1 MAGIAKQ
8 AAVVSLSRFANY
20 GLVLIS
26 PIVLV
31 RLLTVGEFG
40 RYREF
45 LVYSSVMASI
55 AAFSIPNSLL
65 YFVPADPT
73 RSWQYVRQT
82 VQLTALTSFAVA
94 ICVVM
99 ADLASGGTFIGKQL
113 WPVTIYVLVFT
124 NIDFW
129 EYLWLATRRPIA
141 VFAYTSGRLVSRMLV
156 VISLAYFFH
165 QVEIVLWGLIALE
178 SVRLVA
184 SAAAWKIAA
193 PKAGTPAPRP
203 GDWRQLLHFCLPIG
217 GSNLLSMSN
226 RYAASIF
233 VAKAMGPVA
242 LAHYTIGTYVEP
254 IIITLRNSLSDALL
268 PAIVNRGNRSRGE
281 AVTLWQRGTVIAAI
295 LLLPIGCLIERYAD
309 TLIVTVFSSTY
320 QAAVPV
326 LRIFLIVLIRECFD
340 FPMALKAINKTRYFL
355 YGDVAAIVVNLALL
369 VALVPT
375 WGLVGVTVAYVISHW
390 LQGFYL
396 GWCTTHLYDMRV
408 RDFIPWAEMSKVAL
422 AATLPLALTYGSYLT
437 DHLKFFGVVVG
448 SMVYLPTYALLLWI
462 FRVGEAH
469 TLLKRVRERLVNY
482 LPMLRS

>member
-1 MAGIAKQ
+1 MVGIAKQ

-20 GLVLIS
+20 GLLLIS

-45 LVYSSVMASI
+45 LVYSSVLASI
-55 AAFSIPNSLL
+55 AAFGIPNSLL
-65 YFVPADPT
+65 YFVPADPA
-73 RSWQYVRQT
+73 RSWQYVRQA
-82 VQLTALTSFAVA
+82 VQLTALTSFAVVL
-94 ICVVM
+94 CVVI
-99 ADLASGGTFIGKQL
+99 ADLATGGTVIGKQL
-113 WPVTIYVLVFT
+113 WPVAIYVLVFT

-129 EYLWLATRRPIA
+129 ECLWLATQRPIA
-141 VFAYTSGRLVSRMLV
+141 VFGYTSGRLVSRMLV
-156 VISLAYFFH
+156 VIALAYFFH
-165 QVEIVLWGLIALE
+165 RVEIVLRGLIALE
-178 SVRLVA
+178 SVRLAA
-184 SAAAWKIAA
+184 SAVAWKFAA
-193 PKAGTPAPRP
+193 PKAGTPATQP
-203 GDWRQLLHFCLPIG
+203 GDWRRMLHFCLPMG
-217 GSNLLSMSN
+217 ASNLLSMSN

-268 PAIVNRGNRSRGE
+268 PAIVSRGNRSRE
-281 AVTLWQRGTVIAAI
+281 DAVILWQRGTVIAAI

-375 WGLVGVTVAYVISHW
+375 WGLVGVTAAYVVSSW

-396 GWCTTHLYDMRV
+396 GWYTTHFYQMRV
-408 RDFIPWAEMSKVAL
+408 RDLIPWAEMSKVAL
-422 AATLPLALTYGSYLT
+422 AAALPLALTYGSYLT
-437 DHLKFFGVVVG
+437 EHFKIFGVIIG
-448 SMVYLPTYALLLWI
+448 SMMYLPVYVLLLWI
-462 FRVGEAH
+462 FRVREAH
-469 TLLKRVRERLVNY
+469 TLLKRVRERLVNHV
-482 LPMLRS
+482 PMLRT

>member
-31 RLLTVGEFG
+31 RLFTVGEFG

-45 LVYSSVMASI
+45 LVYSSVLASI

-65 YFVPADPT
+65 FFVPANPA
-73 RSWQYVRQT
+73 RSWQYVRQA
-82 VQLTALTSFAVA
+82 VQLTALTSFAVVL
-94 ICVVM
+94 CVVI
-99 ADLASGGTFIGKQL
+99 ADLATGGTVIGKYL
-113 WPVTIYVLVFT
+113 WPVAIYVLVFT

-129 EYLWLATRRPIA
+129 EYLWLATQRPMA
-141 VFAYTSGRLVSRMLV
+141 VFGYTSGRLVSRMLV
-156 VISLAYFFH
+156 VITLAYFFH
-165 QVEIVLWGLIALE
+165 QVKIVLWGLIALE

-184 SAAAWKIAA
+184 SAVAWKLAA
-193 PKAGTPAPRP
+193 PKAGTPSPEP
-203 GDWRQLLHFCLPIG
+203 GDWRRMLHFCLPIG
-217 GSNLLSMSN
+217 GSNLLGMTN

-254 IIITLRNSLSDALL
+254 IIIVLRNSLSDALL
-268 PAIVNRGNRSRGE
+268 PAIVNRGSRSRGE

-309 TLIVTVFSSTY
+309 TLIVTLFSSTY

-340 FPMALKAINKTRYFL
+340 FSMALKAINRTRYFL

-369 VALVPT
+369 VAFVPI
-375 WGLVGVTVAYVISHW
+375 WGLVGVTAAYVISIW

-396 GWCTTHLYDMRV
+396 GWCTIRFYAIPLRK
-408 RDFIPWAEMSKVAL
+408 FIPWAEMCKVAL
-422 AATLPLALTYGSYLT
+422 AAVLPLALTYGSYLT
-437 DHLKFFGVVVG
+437 DHFKLFGVIVG
-448 SMVYLPTYALLLWI
+448 SMLYMPAYALLLRL
-462 FRVGEAH
+462 FHVREAH
-469 TLLKRVRERLVNY
+469 ILFERVRGRLATY
-482 LPMLRS
+482 MPTLRA

>member
-8 AAVVSLSRFANY
+8 AVVVSLSRFANY
-20 GLVLIS
+20 GLLLIS

-45 LVYSSVMASI
+45 LIYSSVLASI
-55 AAFSIPNSLL
+55 GAFGIFTSLL
-65 YFVPADPT
+65 YFVPADPA

-82 VQLTALTSFAVA
+82 VQLTALTSFTV
-94 ICVVM
+94 IFCVVV
-99 ADLASGGTFIGKQL
+99 ADLATGGTVIGKQL
-113 WPVTIYVLVFT
+113 WPVAAYVLVFT

-129 EYLWLATRRPIA
+129 ESLWLATRRPMA

-165 QVEIVLWGLIALE
+165 QVQIVLWGLIALE

-184 SAAAWKIAA
+184 SAVAWRLAA
-193 PKAGTPAPRP
+193 PKVGMPAPQP
-203 GDWRQLLHFCLPIG
+203 GDWGRMLHFCLPMG

-268 PAIVNRGNRSRGE
+268 PAIVNRGNRSRWE
-281 AVTLWQRGTVIAAI
+281 AVELWQRGTVIAAI
-295 LLLPIGCLIERYAD
+295 LLLPIGCLIERYAE

-326 LRIFLIVLIRECFD
+326 MRIFLIVLIRECFD

-369 VALVPT
+369 VALVPS
-375 WGLVGVTVAYVISHW
+375 WGLVGVTAAYVISHW

-396 GWCTTHLYDMRV
+396 GWCTTRFYHIPV
-408 RDFIPWAEMSKVAL
+408 RKFIPWAEMSKVVL
-422 AATLPLALTYGSYLT
+422 AAVLPLALTYGTYLT
-437 DHLKFFGVVVG
+437 DHYKLLGVIVG
-448 SMVYLPTYALLLWI
+448 SMLYLPAYALLLRL
-462 FRVGEAH
+462 FHVREAH
-469 TLLKRVRERLVNY
+469 TLFERVRERLVTQI
-482 LPMLRS
+482 PTART

>member
-1 MAGIAKQ
+1 MTGIAKQ

-45 LVYSSVMASI
+45 LIYSSVLASI
-55 AAFSIPNSLL
+55 AAFSFPNSLL
-65 YFVPADPT
+65 YFVPGDPT

-82 VQLTALTSFAVA
+82 VQLTALTSFAVVT
-94 ICVVM
+94 CVIV
-99 ADLASGGTFIGKQL
+99 ADLATGGTVIGQQL
-113 WPVTIYVLVFT
+113 WPVAIYVLVFT

-129 EYLWLATRRPIA
+129 ECLWLATHRPMA

-156 VISLAYFFH
+156 VITLAYFFH
-165 QVEIVLWGLIALE
+165 QVRIVLWGLIGLE
-178 SVRLVA
+178 SVRLVG
-184 SAAAWKIAA
+184 SAIAWKLAV
-193 PKAGTPAPRP
+193 PKSNTLSSQP
-203 GDWRQLLHFCLPIG
+203 GDWRQMLHFCLPMG
-217 GSNLLSMSN
+217 ASNLLSMSN

-268 PAIVNRGNRSRGE
+268 PAIVNRGNRSRGD
-281 AVTLWQRGTVIAAI
+281 AVSLWQRGTVIAAI

-309 TLIVTVFSSTY
+309 TLIVTVFSHTY

-355 YGDVAAIVVNLALL
+355 YGDIAAIAVNLGLL
-369 VALVPT
+369 VVLVPT
-375 WGLVGVTVAYVISHW
+375 WGLIGVTLAYVISSW
-390 LQGFYL
+390 LQGIYL
-396 GWCTTHLYDMRV
+396 GFCTTHLYDIRA
-408 RDFIPWAEMSKVAL
+408 RDLIPWAEMAKVAL
-422 AATLPLALTYGSYLT
+422 AAGLPLALTYGSFLT
-437 DHLKFFGVVVG
+437 DHLKLFGVIVG
-448 SMVYLPTYALLLWI
+448 SAMYLPVYVLLLWVL
-462 FRVGEAH
+462 RVGEAH
-469 TLLKRVRERLVNY
+469 ALLKQIRERLVNHV
-482 LPMLRS
+482 PMLRT

>member
-1 MAGIAKQ
+1 MVGIAKQ
-8 AAVVSLSRFANY
+8 AVVVSLSRFANY

-26 PIVLV
+26 PIILV

-45 LVYSSVMASI
+45 LVYSSVLASI
-55 AAFSIPNSLL
+55 AAFGIFYSLL
-65 YFVPADPT
+65 YFVPADPD

-82 VQLTALTSFAVA
+82 TQLTAVTSFAV
-94 ICVVM
+94 IFCVIV
-99 ADLASGGTFIGKQL
+99 ADFATGGTVIGKQL
-113 WPVTIYVLVFT
+113 WPVAMYVLVFT

-129 EYLWLATRRPIA
+129 ESLWLATRRPIA

-156 VISLAYFFH
+156 VISLAYVFH
-165 QVEIVLWGLIALE
+165 RVEIVIWGLVALE
-178 SVRLVA
+178 SVRLAA
-184 SAAAWKIAA
+184 SAVAWKLAA
-193 PKAGTPAPRP
+193 PTLGTPAPQP
-203 GDWRQLLHFCLPIG
+203 GDWSRMLTYCLPMG

-268 PAIVNRGNRSRGE
+268 PAIVNRGNRSREE
-281 AVTLWQRGTVIAAI
+281 AVALWQRGTVVAAI

-309 TLIVTVFSSTY
+309 TLIVTAFSSTY

-326 LRIFLIVLIRECFD
+326 MRIFLIVLIRECFD

-355 YGDVAAIVVNLALL
+355 YGDVAAIAVNLALL

-375 WGLVGVTVAYVISHW
+375 WGLIGVTTAYVASSW
-390 LQGFYL
+390 LQGIYL
-396 GWCTTHLYDMRV
+396 GWCTTKFYGIPV
-408 RDFIPWAEMSKVAL
+408 RKFIPWAELSKVTL
-422 AATLPLALTYGSYLT
+422 AAALPLALTYGSYLT
-437 DHLKFFGVVVG
+437 DHFRLFGVIAG
-448 SMVYLPTYALLLWI
+448 SILYLPAYALLL
-462 FRVGEAH
+462 RLLHVREAN
-469 TLLKRVRERLVNY
+469 TLYRKIRERLVIY
-482 LPMLRS
+482 MPSVRT

>member
-8 AAVVSLSRFANY
+8 AVVVSLSRFANY

-26 PIVLV
+26 PIILV

-45 LVYSSVMASI
+45 LVYSSVLASI
-55 AAFSIPNSLL
+55 AAFGIPTSLL
-65 YFVPADPT
+65 YFVPADPA

-82 VQLTALTSFAVA
+82 AQLTALTSFAVVV
-94 ICVVM
+94 CVVI
-99 ADLASGGTFIGKQL
+99 ADLVTGGTVIGKQL
-113 WPVTIYVLVFT
+113 WPVAMYVLVFT
-124 NIDFW
+124 NLDFW
-129 EYLWLATRRPIA
+129 ESLWLATRRPIA

-178 SVRLVA
+178 SARLIA
-184 SAAAWKIAA
+184 SAVAWKLVV
-193 PKAGTPAPRP
+193 PEAGTPAPQP
-203 GDWRQLLHFCLPIG
+203 GDWARMLNFCLPMG

-268 PAIVNRGNRSRGE
+268 PAIVNRGNRSQGE
-281 AVTLWQRGTVIAAI
+281 AVALWQRGTVIAAI

-320 QAAVPV
+320 RAAVPV

-355 YGDVAAIVVNLALL
+355 YGDVAAIAINLALL

-375 WGLVGVTVAYVISHW
+375 WGLVGVTIAYVTSSW
-390 LQGFYL
+390 LQGLYL
-396 GWCTTHLYDMRV
+396 GWCTITFYGIPV
-408 RDFIPWAEMSKVAL
+408 RKFIPWAEMSKVVL
-422 AATLPLALTYGSYLT
+422 AAALPLALTYGSYMT
-437 DHLKFFGVVVG
+437 DHFKLFGVVIG
-448 SMVYLPTYALLLWI
+448 SMLYLPAYALLLRF
-462 FRVGEAH
+462 FRVREANI
-469 TLLKRVRERLVNY
+469 LFEKVRERLVTY
-482 LPMLRS
+482 IPSLRT

>member
-8 AAVVSLSRFANY
+8 AVVVSLSRFANY
-20 GLVLIS
+20 GLLLIS

-31 RLLTVGEFG
+31 RLLSVGEFG

-45 LVYSSVMASI
+45 LVYSSVLASI
-55 AAFSIPNSLL
+55 AAFSFPNSLL

-73 RSWQYVRQT
+73 RSWQYVRQSA
-82 VQLTALTSFAVA
+82 QLTALTSFATVF
-94 ICVVM
+94 CVVI
-99 ADLASGGTFIGKQL
+99 ADLATGGTVIGKQL
-113 WPVTIYVLVFT
+113 WPVAMYVLVFT

-156 VISLAYFFH
+156 VIGLAYFFH
-165 QVEIVLWGLIALE
+165 RVEIVLWGLISLE
-178 SVRLVA
+178 SARLAV
-184 SAAAWKIAA
+184 SAVAWKIAA
-193 PKAGTPAPRP
+193 PTAGTPAPQP
-203 GDWRQLLHFCLPIG
+203 GDWRQMLHFCLPMG
-217 GSNLLSMSN
+217 ASNLLSMSN

-268 PAIVNRGNRSRGE
+268 PAIVNRGNRSRGD
-281 AVTLWQRGTVIAAI
+281 AVSLWQRGTVIAAI

-309 TLIVTVFSSTY
+309 TLIVTVFSRTY

-326 LRIFLIVLIRECFD
+326 MRIFLIVLIRECFD
-340 FPMALKAINKTRYFL
+340 FPMALKAIGKTRYFL

-369 VALVPT
+369 VAFVPV
-375 WGLVGVTVAYVISHW
+375 WGLVGVTAAYVISHW

-396 GWCTTHLYDMRV
+396 GWCTTRFYDIPV
-408 RDFIPWAEMSKVAL
+408 RKFIPWAEMSKVAL
-422 AATLPLALTYGSYLT
+422 AAGLPLALTYGSYLT
-437 DHLKFFGVVVG
+437 DHYKLFGVIMG
-448 SMVYLPTYALLLWI
+448 SMLYLPAYALLLHL
-462 FRVGEAH
+462 FHVREAH
-469 TLLKRVRERLVNY
+469 TLFERARERL
-482 LPMLRS
+482 LTHMPTFRT

>member
-1 MAGIAKQ
+1 M
-8 AAVVSLSRFANY
+8 
-20 GLVLIS
+20 LIS

-45 LVYSSVMASI
+45 LVYSSVLASI

-65 YFVPADPT
+65 YFVPADPA
-73 RSWQYVRQT
+73 RSWQFVRQT
-82 VQLTALTSFAVA
+82 VQLTALTSFTVVL
-94 ICVVM
+94 CVVIG
-99 ADLASGGTFIGKQL
+99 DLASGGNVIGKQL
-113 WPVTIYVLVFT
+113 WPVAIYVIVFA

-129 EYLWLATRRPIA
+129 EYLWLATQRPIA

-156 VISLAYFFH
+156 VITLAYFFH

-178 SVRLVA
+178 SVRLCA
-184 SAAAWKIAA
+184 SALAWQLAA
-193 PKAGTPAPRP
+193 PKAGMPAPRP
-203 GDWRQLLHFCLPIG
+203 GDWRRMLHFCLPIG

-226 RYAASIF
+226 RYAASVF

-268 PAIVNRGNRSRGE
+268 PAIVNRGNRSQVE

-295 LLLPIGCLIERYAD
+295 LLFPIGCLIERYAD

-355 YGDVAAIVVNLALL
+355 YGDVAAIVINLTLL

-375 WGLVGVTVAYVISHW
+375 WGLVGVTTAYVISSW
-390 LQGFYL
+390 LQGLYL
-396 GWCTTHLYDMRV
+396 GWCTTQFYEIPV
-408 RDFIPWAEMSKVAL
+408 RKFIPWAEMSKVVL
-422 AATLPLALTYGSYLT
+422 AAALPLALTYGSYMT
-437 DHLKFFGVVVG
+437 DHFKLFGVIMG
-448 SMVYLPTYALLLWI
+448 STLYLPAYALLLRI
-462 FRVGEAH
+462 FHVREAH
-469 TLLKRVRERLVNY
+469 ILFERVRERLLTY
-482 LPMLRS
+482 MPTLRT

>member
-8 AAVVSLSRFANY
+8 AVVVSLSRFANY
-20 GLVLIS
+20 GLLLIS
-26 PIVLV
+26 PIILV

-45 LVYSSVMASI
+45 LVYSSVLASI

-65 YFVPADPT
+65 YFVPAEPA

-82 VQLTALTSFAVA
+82 VQLTALTSFATVFCA
-94 ICVVM
+94 II
-99 ADLASGGTFIGKQL
+99 ADLATGGTVIGKQL

-141 VFAYTSGRLVSRMLV
+141 VFGYTSGRLVSRMLV
-156 VISLAYFFH
+156 VIGLAYFFH
-165 QVEIVLWGLIALE
+165 RVEIVLWGLIALE
-178 SVRLVA
+178 SVRLVG
-184 SAAAWKIAA
+184 SAVAWKLAA
-193 PKAGTPAPRP
+193 PKAGTPAPQP
-203 GDWRQLLHFCLPIG
+203 GDWGRMLAFCLPMG

-268 PAIVNRGNRSRGE
+268 PAIVNRGNRSQGE
-281 AVTLWQRGTVIAAI
+281 AVELWQRGTVIAAV

-309 TLIVTVFSSTY
+309 TLITTVFSSTY

-340 FPMALKAINKTRYFL
+340 FPMALKAISKTRYFI

-369 VALVPT
+369 VVLVPT
-375 WGLVGVTVAYVISHW
+375 WGLIGVTAAYVISHW

-396 GWCTTHLYDMRV
+396 GWCTTRFYHIPV
-408 RDFIPWAEMSKVAL
+408 RTFIPWAEMSKVVL
-422 AATLPLALTYGSYLT
+422 AAVLSLALTYGTYLT
-437 DHLKFFGVVVG
+437 DHYKLLGVVVG
-448 SMVYLPTYALLLWI
+448 SMLYLPAYALLLH
-462 FRVGEAH
+462 FFNVREAH
-469 TLLKRVRERLVNY
+469 TLFERVRERLVTY
-482 LPMLRS
+482 MPTLRT